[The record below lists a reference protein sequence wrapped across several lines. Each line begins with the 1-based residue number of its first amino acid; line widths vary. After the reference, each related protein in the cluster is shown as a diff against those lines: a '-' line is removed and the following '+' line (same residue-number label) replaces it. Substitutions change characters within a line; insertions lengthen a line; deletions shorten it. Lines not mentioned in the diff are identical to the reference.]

1 MLAFRAANLL
11 FKSPMMQSF
20 LWVMSKK
27 KVGKANGKEN
37 KDGNRIYVIAFL
49 CLLPMWAFFFFY
61 DRHAWANGGYEVVG
75 VCVERYYNRGQKIAY
90 EYVIDGSVCKGTGRV
105 SSNLGQSIQVG
116 DSVLVLVARNNKTQ
130 SKLASLGPYKVVGR

>member
-1 MLAFRAANLL
+1 
-11 FKSPMMQSF
+11 MMQSF
-20 LWVMSKK
+20 MRVMSKK
-27 KVGKANGKEN
+27 KVVKANGKEKKN
-37 KDGNRIYVIAFL
+37 ENGIYVIAFL
-49 CLLPMWAFFFFY
+49 CLLPMWTFFFFY

-90 EYVIDGSVCKGTGRV
+90 EYVIDGNVCKGTGGV
-105 SSNLGQSIQVG
+105 SSKFGHSIQVG